1 MHITMDGHAEKD
13 FAPDQINAV
22 VNFEVIAD
30 NYDDALKKG
39 VKAVS
44 EYIDYIIAN
53 TDFKKEEFKTS
64 SYNVYERYHYN
75 EIKPTA
81 EEDLDKNLR
90 KRISDGY
97 TFSQTGVLTFD
108 YDKKRLAEL
117 LVFTSKNPNAPRFH
131 VNFGLKDVNAKKR
144 ELIGAAYEDA
154 RAKAEAL
161 ASAAGKHLRDCIHV
175 DIDGPHRPGSYG
187 MEEERCFGA
196 AKMMRA
202 GAARAEIDN
211 EIKAIDDSFRPE
223 DITLNKSISCV
234 WETSD

>member
-1 MHITMDGHAEKD
+1 MQIIMDGRAEKD
-13 FAPDQINAV
+13 FAPDQIQAV
-22 VNFEVIAD
+22 VNFEVIAED
-30 NYDDALKKG
+30 YDGALKKG

-44 EYIDYIIAN
+44 EYIDFIIAN

-75 EIKPTA
+75 ELKPTTEA
-81 EEDLDKNLR
+81 DLDRNLR

-131 VNFGLKDVNAKKR
+131 INFTLKDVHAKKR
-144 ELIGAAYEDA
+144 ELIGPAYEDA

-161 ASAAGKHLRDCIHV
+161 AGAAGKHLRDCV
-175 DIDGPHRPGSYG
+175 RVEIDKQFHGGPVYD
-187 MEEERCFGA
+187 EADRCFGA
-196 AKMMRA
+196 AKVR
-202 GAARAEIDN
+202 GAARNEVDN
-211 EIKAIDDSFRPE
+211 EIKAIDDTFRPE
-223 DITLNKSISCV
+223 DITLEKTISCI